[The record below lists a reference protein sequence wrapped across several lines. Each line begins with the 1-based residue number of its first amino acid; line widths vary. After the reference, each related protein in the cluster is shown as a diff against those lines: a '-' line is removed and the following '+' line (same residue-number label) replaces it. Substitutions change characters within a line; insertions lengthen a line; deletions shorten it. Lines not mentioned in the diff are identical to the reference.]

1 VTSRA
6 LVLAAFMTAC
16 ASPQT
21 RETLRAPVA
30 GADEVVVDALGESE
44 VRALD
49 ALRVSVLGEG
59 DGAREAAAGLGL
71 TLGTSRGAI
80 GITGEAARDDAV
92 RDAAVV
98 QRVGAAAVMLV
109 TTVCGDAWLVGLAWQ
124 GGRWQAVNRHALVA
138 DARPG
143 ACRITR
149 ARAEACA
156 MRSSVAREIV
166 AVFSSGSEE
175 GDEVRDPVLRLYHLG
190 ADGKLDAWS
199 DDIPFGSTDDATGA
213 VREAE
218 WAVDDALQIP
228 RDLYVQINPGQRGPG
243 GASPAIVVRRTYR
256 LDRARLVLAE
266 ERTEAYRP
274 RGGAVIPQ
282 ASLVQ

>member
-1 VTSRA
+1 MTPRA
-6 LVLAAFMTAC
+6 LLLAAVVTAC
-16 ASPQT
+16 ASQQA
-21 RETLRAPVA
+21 RETVRASA
-30 GADEVVVDALGESE
+30 TATGEVVVDPLGESE

-49 ALRVSVLGEG
+49 ALRASVLGEG
-59 DGAREAAAGLGL
+59 RGAREAAAGLGL
-71 TLGTSRGAI
+71 TLGASRGAI
-80 GITGEAARDDAV
+80 GITGEAAQDDAV
-92 RDAAVV
+92 REATVV
-98 QRVGAAAVMLV
+98 QRVGTAAVMLV
-109 TTVCGDAWLVGLAWQ
+109 TSVCGDAWLVGLAWQ
-124 GGRWQAVNRHALVA
+124 GGRWQAVNHHALVA

-156 MRSSVAREIV
+156 MRSNVAREIV

-190 ADGKLDAWS
+190 TDGKLDASS
-199 DDIPFGSTDDATGA
+199 DDVPFGSTDDATGA

-218 WAVDDALQIP
+218 WVVDEALQIP

-243 GASPAIVVRRTYR
+243 GASPAVVVRRTYR
-256 LDRARLVLAE
+256 LDRARLVLVE

-274 RGGAVIPQ
+274 RGGAVVPQ
-282 ASLVQ
+282 AALVQ